1 MQALAHDGQS
11 HAENGALT
19 TRSTI
24 TKSITRNSDGET
36 QITVEGSGA
45 NTGMPM
51 MNQTI
56 MVEAKPLESVEAF
69 GMKAESAN
77 IWWGVLGLVI
87 LMAMYKWVKK

>member
-1 MQALAHDGQS
+1 MQALAHGEQS
-11 HAENGALT
+11 HGGLT

-24 TKSITRNSDGET
+24 TKSITRNEDGET

-45 NTGMPM
+45 NTEVPM

-69 GMKAESAN
+69 GIKAESAN
-77 IWWGVLGLVI
+77 IWWGVLAIVI
-87 LMAMYKWVKK
+87 LMAMIKWVKK

>member
-1 MQALAHDGQS
+1 MQALAHGEQS
-11 HAENGALT
+11 HGGLT

-24 TKSITRNSDGET
+24 TKSITRNEDGET

-45 NTGMPM
+45 NTEVPI

-69 GMKAESAN
+69 GIKAESAN
-77 IWWGVLGLVI
+77 IWWGVLAIVI
-87 LMAMYKWVKK
+87 LMAMIKWVKK

>member
-1 MQALAHDGQS
+1 M
-11 HAENGALT
+11 
-19 TRSTI
+19 STI

-36 QITVEGSGA
+36 QITVEGSGT
-45 NTGMPM
+45 NTGMPL

-69 GMKAESAN
+69 GMKASSGN
-77 IWWGVLGLVI
+77 IWWGVMGLVI

>member
-1 MQALAHDGQS
+1 MQALAHGEQS
-11 HAENGALT
+11 HG
-19 TRSTI
+19 STI

-45 NTGMPM
+45 TQGGETPM

-69 GMKAESAN
+69 GIKAESAN
-77 IWWGVLGLVI
+77 IWWGVMAIVI

>member
-1 MQALAHDGQS
+1 MQALAHGEQS
-11 HAENGALT
+11 HGGLT

-24 TKSITRNSDGET
+24 TKSITRNEDGET
-36 QITVEGSGA
+36 QITVEGSGS
-45 NTGMPM
+45 TQGGEVPM

-69 GMKAESAN
+69 GIKAESAN
-77 IWWGVLGLVI
+77 IWWGVLAIVI

>member
-1 MQALAHDGQS
+1 MQALAHGEQS
-11 HAENGALT
+11 HGGLT
-19 TRSTI
+19 TRSTM

-36 QITVEGSGA
+36 QITVEGSGT
-45 NTGMPM
+45 NTGMPL

-69 GMKAESAN
+69 GMKASSGN
-77 IWWGVLGLVI
+77 IWWGVMGLVI